1 MPHEISRFRWLKH
14 LVQYFALKKLT
25 GWQLEFSVYRSRH
38 VLPISFRNCLW
49 WTFSVRYL
57 VDYLHPVEGKYF
69 APFTTSQI
77 FPLCLY
83 IASSKE
89 MSLGMNWGMSQSQ
102 LDGVTDDDT
111 MHLFQSPCQPGRL
124 PWLTNYKTHK
134 RLACFQRLWL
144 LRGSAFLVTRVNLHV
159 HFILRLWMCRSLSL
173 IILYILK
180 NSAMFNARLNPMRP
194 EEIGEKNRR
203 FILSMLCSYH

>member
-1 MPHEISRFRWLKH
+1 
-14 LVQYFALKKLT
+14 
-25 GWQLEFSVYRSRH
+25 
-38 VLPISFRNCLW
+38 
-49 WTFSVRYL
+49 
-57 VDYLHPVEGKYF
+57 
-69 APFTTSQI
+69 
-77 FPLCLY
+77 
-83 IASSKE
+83 

-134 RLACFQRLWL
+134 RLACFQRLRL

-159 HFILRLWMCRSLSL
+159 HFILRLWMCRSLRLITSYYVLRLVSFITSYYL

-203 FILSMLCSYH
+203 FILSILCSYH